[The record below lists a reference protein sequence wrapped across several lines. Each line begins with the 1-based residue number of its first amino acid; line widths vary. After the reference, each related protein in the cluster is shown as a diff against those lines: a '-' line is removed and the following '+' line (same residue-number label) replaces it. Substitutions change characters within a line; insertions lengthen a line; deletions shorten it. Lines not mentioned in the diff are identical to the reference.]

1 MLMWHIEDNIEKKK
15 CKTGQHEKMA
25 IFNEINP
32 ESYRSIYGSLFS
44 EFGEEITTKI
54 HKVYAGRQVS
64 FPKKLYTENYISYYV
79 KEYKEEKTP
88 TTLAD
93 ELECSE
99 RIVRR
104 HIKESLKTDS
114 KESGS
119 IISKYRP
126 VYEELYKEFG
136 EKVMKEIY
144 VLYRGHQI
152 SFPKKLYT
160 ENYII
165 HYVKEHMWDMTSSE
179 LAKELGYTERRIS
192 QLIKSIM
199 DRQDRD

>member
-1 MLMWHIEDNIEKKK
+1 MWHIEDNIEKKK

-79 KEYKEEKTP
+79 KKYKEEKTP

-119 IISKYRP
+119 IISKYRL

-160 ENYII
+160 ESYII

-199 DRQDRD
+199 DRQDRN